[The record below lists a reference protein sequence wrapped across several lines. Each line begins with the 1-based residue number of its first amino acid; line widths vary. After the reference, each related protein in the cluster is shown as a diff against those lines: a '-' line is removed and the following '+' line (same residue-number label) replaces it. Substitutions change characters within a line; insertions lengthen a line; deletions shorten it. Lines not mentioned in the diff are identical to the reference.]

1 MVPVAR
7 RLAPLAILAL
17 LAPLAPLRPTAAA
30 AAATAAAAPSLHWA
44 AALCGAAA
52 TFSPA
57 PALDARPPPLVAAC
71 LASGGEALAHRA
83 RAARAPPPRLSV
95 LVSVGGHGAEGFLP
109 GFVADA
115 RAQTLLP
122 AAELLL
128 GASREVFC
136 GLAPASLRLLEALLA
151 DAAGGAALALH
162 PADPGLYAVWNGLIA
177 DLARAP
183 LLTTANLD
191 DRRRPDAWALRVARL
206 DEDAAVDVV
215 ASAVVPVAEALPWGE
230 AVARGA
236 LNFSAPWYA
245 HLADAAL
252 LQLGDLFFPGT
263 RLSQNFPHNA
273 PVWRAALHARVGA
286 FDAARDPYADWALW
300 VAARRAGAVFHL
312 LPEPT
317 ELYLVAAASYQRR
330 GGEADDPR
338 TGLPDARAHAWSAA
352 VWAEAG
358 AGRPEARCVPRRLLV
373 LAGAL
378 GAPLRAGDA
387 AAAAL
392 AAELGGL
399 ACARPVVA
407 ARAAAGGAGEAAAR
421 AAFDRAGCDFAA
433 VGAGLEGLPA
443 LLAARGP
450 FDTTFALL
458 DLGAGAP
465 APAGPEALRALPRAA
480 AAALGAVVAL
490 APRVEWLA
498 RAQATAVAAEAAE
511 TAPPSGYRLEAG
523 GAVFFFGSAADA
535 VAVAALRAREVAA
548 VAGAAALLV
557 GTRWEG
563 ALAAPAGPRVCK
575 VPPAVRAA
583 PEEGSDEVVA
593 AAARPAPRGA
603 LCFLFAG
610 APALDAPGAEWL
622 LGEVWPHFDERDAAA
637 LSLRFPGP
645 AWPAARA
652 ACAAAGAR
660 CAFGAGTA
668 PAGCWAAVAPAR
680 VRVAGLQAAAVAAL
694 AAGAPVVATRAGA
707 ASAELECGVEAVG
720 SAGAF
725 AAALAALLRD
735 ADAHA
740 AAARRGRAC
749 AAPTNL
755 PGCLAKLIEGTAF

>member
-1 MVPVAR
+1 MAPDAP
-7 RLAPLAILAL
+7 RLATLAILAL
-17 LAPLAPLRPTAAA
+17 LATLAPLRPAV
-30 AAATAAAAPSLHWA
+30 AAAAPREHWA

-52 TFSPA
+52 TSSLA

-71 LASGGEALAHRA
+71 LASGGEGLAHRA
-83 RAARAPPPRLSV
+83 RVARAPPPRLSV
-95 LVSVGGHGAEGFLP
+95 LVSVGGPGAEGFLP
-109 GFVADA
+109 GFLADA
-115 RAQTLLP
+115 RSQTLLP
-122 AAELLL
+122 ATELLL
-128 GASREVFC
+128 GASCEVFC
-136 GLAPASLRLLEALLA
+136 GLAPASLRLLEGLLA
-151 DAAGGAALALH
+151 DAGGGAALALH

-236 LNFSAPWYA
+236 LDFPAPWYA
-245 HLADAAL
+245 HLGDAAL

-317 ELYLVAAASYQRR
+317 ELYLVAPTSYQRR

-338 TGLPDARAHAWSAA
+338 TGLPDARARAWSAA
-352 VWAEAG
+352 VWAEAD

-421 AAFDRAGCDFAA
+421 AAFDRASCDFAA

-450 FDTTFALL
+450 FDATFALL

-465 APAGPEALRALPRAA
+465 APAGPEALRALPPAA

-498 RAQATAVAAEAAE
+498 RAQAAAVAAEAAE
-511 TAPPSGYRLEAG
+511 TAPPGGHRLEAG
-523 GAVFFFGSAADA
+523 GAVFFFSSAADA
-535 VAVAALRAREVAA
+535 AAVAALRTREAA
-548 VAGAAALLV
+548 AAAGAAALLV

-575 VPPAVRAA
+575 VPAVRAA
-583 PEEGSDEVVA
+583 PEEGEEEA
-593 AAARPAPRGA
+593 AAAVRPASRGA
-603 LCFLFAG
+603 LCFLGAG

-622 LGEVWPHFDERDAAA
+622 LGEVWPLFDERDAAA

-645 AWPAARA
+645 AWPGART

-660 CAFGAGTA
+660 CAFGAGAA

-707 ASAELECGVEAVG
+707 ASAELECGVEAAG
-720 SAGAF
+720 SAEAF
-725 AAALAALLRD
+725 AAALAALLRH
-735 ADAHA
+735 AGAHA

-749 AAPTNL
+749 VAPTNL